1 MPTNDTESEIEIIS
15 IDSKEDSDDEG
26 GDSDD
31 EVNAVVDA
39 KHPRLLLVRLG
50 SAVHRQGG
58 QAGGAGS
65 GISGCPASWVVGA
78 PVELAAG
85 PRAV

>member
-31 EVNAVVDA
+31 EVNAVVNA
-39 KHPRLLLVRLG
+39 KHPRFLLCRLG
-50 SAVHRQGG
+50 SAVHKHRG
-58 QAGGAGS
+58 QAGGG
-65 GISGCPASWVVGA
+65 WWWD
-78 PVELAAG
+78 
-85 PRAV
+85 